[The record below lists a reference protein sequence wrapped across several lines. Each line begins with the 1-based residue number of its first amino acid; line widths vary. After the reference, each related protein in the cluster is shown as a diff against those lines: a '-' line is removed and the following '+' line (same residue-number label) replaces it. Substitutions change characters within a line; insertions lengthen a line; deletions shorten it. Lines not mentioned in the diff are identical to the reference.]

1 MNSLTPSLTTMISL
15 PNKTKSPISQTL
27 TDEQREYLIDLVASR
42 YLDCMD
48 VRDLER
54 FFHDTQRE
62 YMQEYTDA
70 ELLGAIEDITDDD
83 EFNEVLNEIG

>member
-1 MNSLTPSLTTMISL
+1 MISL
-15 PNKTKSPISQTL
+15 PTPTKYPISQTL

-54 FFHDTQRE
+54 FFHDAQRE

-70 ELLGAIEDITDDD
+70 ELLGAIEDITDED
-83 EFNEVLNEIG
+83 EYNEVLSEII

>member
-1 MNSLTPSLTTMISL
+1 MISL
-15 PNKTKSPISQTL
+15 PTPTKSPISQTL

-42 YLDCMD
+42 YLDSMD

-54 FFHDTQRE
+54 FFHDAQRD

-70 ELLGAIEDITDDD
+70 ELLGAIEDVTDED
-83 EFNEVLNEIG
+83 EYNEVLNEIG

>member
-1 MNSLTPSLTTMISL
+1 MISL

-42 YLDCMD
+42 YLDAMSTP
-48 VRDLER
+48 DLER
-54 FFHDTQRE
+54 FFHDTQRD

-70 ELLGAIEDITDDD
+70 ELLGAVEDMTDEE
-83 EFNEVLNEIG
+83 EFNEVLSEIG

>member
-1 MNSLTPSLTTMISL
+1 MISL
-15 PNKTKSPISQTL
+15 PTPTKSPISQTL
-27 TDEQREYLIDLVASR
+27 TNEQREYLIDLVASR

-54 FFHDTQRE
+54 FFHDAQRE

-70 ELLGAIEDITDDD
+70 ELLGAIEDITDED
-83 EFNEVLNEIG
+83 EYNEVLSEII